1 VAGNFVE
8 LHLARKNRFAVD
20 QHRAGAT
27 LTFAAARLRAGKTE
41 AVTKETDELPPVLP
55 VSQALPFTVT
65 VPMVVPAFRR
75 GGALGAPPLSKL
87 HGPTGGRRFP

>member
-1 VAGNFVE
+1 VEEAIAGQALDSGDRVAGNFVE

-41 AVTKETDELPPVLP
+41 AVTKED
-55 VSQALPFTVT
+55 
-65 VPMVVPAFRR
+65 R
-75 GGALGAPPLSKL
+75 
-87 HGPTGGRRFP
+87 